1 MGGADYE
8 QLLGKARDA
17 KAGGVDAWSVQST
30 GEKVC
35 VAMILNKPEWLA
47 KMDYTIPEA
56 IDRAGDWLLLIPKVA
71 RALRDED
78 FDQ

>member
-1 MGGADYE
+1 MGNAEYE

-17 KAGGVDAWSVQST
+17 KVGGIDAWSVQST

-35 VAMILNKPEWLA
+35 VAMVLNKPEWLA

-56 IDRAGDWLLLIPKVA
+56 IDRAGSWLPLIPKVA
-71 RALRDED
+71 KVLRDED
-78 FDQ
+78 LD